1 MPSALLSHR
10 RTGPRLAVLG
20 LAAATGL
27 VAAPALAAVGGDAPT
42 AGSAV
47 AATTTTVQV
56 DTART
61 VDADLAAGA
70 RRPWTPRSVSPAATP
85 RPRLVP
91 APPAPAPKPK
101 GLQPRPDGL
110 NWAALAKCE
119 SGGNPTIVSRTG
131 KYHGLYQFDRST
143 WRSVGGEGVASTA
156 PAAEQTARAQMLHAK
171 RGASPWPE
179 CGRRL

>member
-1 MPSALLSHR
+1 MNRLPSALLSR
-10 RTGPRLAVLG
+10 RLTGPRLAALG

-27 VAAPALAAVGGDAPT
+27 VAAPALAAGIGDAPP
-42 AGSAV
+42 
-47 AATTTTVQV
+47 
-56 DTART
+56 
-61 VDADLAAGA
+61 AGA
-70 RRPWTPRSVSPAATP
+70 AASTTSTADETHRSGTATRVAEARQLWTPRTVSPPATP

-91 APPAPAPKPK
+91 APAPQPT
-101 GLQPRPDGL
+101 GLQPGPDGL

-143 WRSVGGEGVASTA
+143 WRSVGGQGVASTA